1 MTKDEFLNALLL
13 EGFICEK
20 ASDYP
25 SVVCEAE
32 EIKKTA
38 KKVQSIAKDK
48 GYNSSFAIRRY
59 REGMDLISKDGAVKT
74 KKDAIGEDEEAPVSI
89 TEPIPMTAVSEDVS
103 A

>member
-48 GYNSSFAIRRY
+48 AKLLSELTSDMWSA
-59 REGMDLISKDGAVKT
+59 MDQNAF
-74 KKDAIGEDEEAPVSI
+74 E
-89 TEPIPMTAVSEDVS
+89 
-103 A
+103 